1 MSRFRTGQPKS
12 NGQRQEIK
20 TRTRCK
26 MWQSCPEP
34 GQPGS
39 SLLFSCPAPMSPLWP
54 LPHITSLFAFPPFH
68 FRNPKTEMWVSSVTS
83 TLFLT
88 HHSLLAITGAL
99 RADTVFSP
107 HPSFPQRPSAAID
120 SFIKELQ
127 CEGARV
133 EFGTSVPGEPA
144 VSGGRQIINCLSL
157 AGDDL
162 SVLNSGFPG
171 TKQP

>member
-1 MSRFRTGQPKS
+1 M
-12 NGQRQEIK
+12 
-20 TRTRCK
+20 
-26 MWQSCPEP
+26 
-34 GQPGS
+34 
-39 SLLFSCPAPMSPLWP
+39 
-54 LPHITSLFAFPPFH
+54 
-68 FRNPKTEMWVSSVTS
+68 SSVTP

-88 HHSLLAITGAL
+88 HHSLLAITGTL
-99 RADTVFSP
+99 RDDTVFSP
-107 HPSFPQRPSAAID
+107 HSSFPQRPSAAID
-120 SFIKELQ
+120 SFVKELQ

-133 EFGTSVPGEPA
+133 EFGTSAPGEPA

>member
-1 MSRFRTGQPKS
+1 MSRFPTGQPKS
-12 NGQRQEIK
+12 NGQRLEIK
-20 TRTRCK
+20 TRTQCK

-39 SLLFSCPAPMSPLWP
+39 SLLFSCPVPMPPLRP
-54 LPHITSLFAFPPFH
+54 LRHITSLFAFPPFH
-68 FRNPKTEMWVSSVTS
+68 FRNPKTEMWVSSVTP

-88 HHSLLAITGAL
+88 HHSLLAITGTL
-99 RADTVFSP
+99 RSDTVFSP
-107 HPSFPQRPSAAID
+107 HSSFPQRPSAAID
-120 SFIKELQ
+120 SFVKELQ

-133 EFGTSVPGEPA
+133 EFGTSVRGEPA

-162 SVLNSGFPG
+162 SVLYSGFPR